1 VTLVAAACT
10 VRWILRHA
18 DDRSSDSTDVIFAV
32 IAAWSVM
39 TYLAIAA
46 AGITAGAAVKRSVVR
61 ATVVAAPRRLVR
73 LARTLSALVS
83 FCAAWC
89 LHFDPEH
96 GTLLVLL
103 ALLPAAAAGFLLARR
118 AP

>member
-1 VTLVAAACT
+1 
-10 VRWILRHA
+10 
-18 DDRSSDSTDVIFAV
+18 
-32 IAAWSVM
+32 M

-46 AGITAGAAVKRSVVR
+46 AGMTAGAAVKRSVVR

-73 LARTLSALVS
+73 LAGTLSALLS

-103 ALLPAAAAGFLLARR
+103 ALLPAAAGFLLARR